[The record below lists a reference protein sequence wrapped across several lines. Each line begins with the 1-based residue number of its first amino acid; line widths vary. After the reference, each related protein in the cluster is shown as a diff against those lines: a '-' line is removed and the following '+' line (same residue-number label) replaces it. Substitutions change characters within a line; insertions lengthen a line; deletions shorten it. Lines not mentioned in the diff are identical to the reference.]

1 MHRRTRVVILGG
13 GFGGL
18 VTARRLSNSRIA
30 DGFDITVVDVTSKH
44 VYAPWLY
51 ELATSCLTDAST
63 EAEWQTAQ
71 TASDL
76 SFQHLR
82 GYTNVRFRK
91 TNIVG
96 VDKVNKHV
104 LFEDGLTAPYDILV
118 VALGAVSNYF
128 NIPGLEQSS
137 IPLKS
142 LNDAYE
148 IRRRILSL
156 LHKHK
161 SGKTFKVIVGGA
173 GPNGTEIAAELA
185 ATVDAAVKRGFL
197 EEGAMS
203 VVLLDAAPSV
213 LMMLPK
219 RLQRCAERQLQHIGV
234 KLVLGKVLSSV
245 NGTHVLVANNPGQG
259 APASEPSGM
268 PYDVCI
274 WSGGITMSD
283 VVRALPFAHD
293 PKGRLPVD
301 GALRIE
307 GEDDVYAIGDCA
319 ASRNPFTHA
328 PDPQTAQV

>member
-30 DGFDITVVDVTSKH
+30 DGLDITVVDVTSKH

-118 VALGAVSNYF
+118 VALGAVPNYF
-128 NIPGLEQSS
+128 NIQYS
-137 IPLKS
+137 I
-142 LNDAYE
+142 E
-148 IRRRILSL
+148 I
-156 LHKHK
+156 
-161 SGKTFKVIVGGA
+161 
-173 GPNGTEIAAELA
+173 
-185 ATVDAAVKRGFL
+185 
-197 EEGAMS
+197 
-203 VVLLDAAPSV
+203 
-213 LMMLPK
+213 
-219 RLQRCAERQLQHIGV
+219 
-234 KLVLGKVLSSV
+234 
-245 NGTHVLVANNPGQG
+245 
-259 APASEPSGM
+259 
-268 PYDVCI
+268 
-274 WSGGITMSD
+274 IT
-283 VVRALPFAHD
+283 
-293 PKGRLPVD
+293 
-301 GALRIE
+301 
-307 GEDDVYAIGDCA
+307 
-319 ASRNPFTHA
+319 
-328 PDPQTAQV
+328 